1 MLLITSLLLVIPCFA
16 LVANAFPSLNSRA
29 DLSVSGQAALFR
41 SKAGLA
47 EKIKGVMLASI
58 RTSWEQGT
66 AGTGIL
72 EIDEPEYSVFADSP
86 FTHNGYLPVGTL
98 RIALSAAV
106 RQTSDGRLSQQ
117 INDALDQ
124 AALDGASSGSHV
136 LLGTFAE
143 PSRADYWRDAAEKQL
158 NYLLYIAPRT
168 STGAI
173 SMRND
178 ERAYWNDGVFM
189 GPPFLAY
196 YGAVTNNQ
204 TLLQLAF
211 DNIRLFRDALL
222 IDGPTGKLWAHIYN
236 EETAS
241 FEDRGIW
248 GTGNGWAALGIVR
261 VQETIKKSAFADQ
274 MQDQIS
280 TLESWMKEILDGMLV
295 TIRESDDLIP
305 NYLETNNTFGDASSS
320 AALASVA
327 YRAAVISPNAFGSN
341 YTEAAGRLANAVLN
355 SVDDLGVISP
365 YVDPLV
371 WDQIGLLS
379 TEGQAF
385 ALMMI
390 AAMRD
395 WLLTKGQNV
404 TL

>member
-1 MLLITSLLLVIPCFA
+1 MLLITSLRLVILCFA
-16 LVANAFPSLNSRA
+16 LVANVVASLNSRA

-47 EKIKGVMLASI
+47 EKIKGAMLASI

-66 AGTGIL
+66 AGSGIL

-98 RIALSAAV
+98 RIALSSAV
-106 RQTSDGRLSQQ
+106 RQTPDGRLSQQ

-136 LLGTFAE
+136 LLASFTE
-143 PSRADYWRDAAEKQL
+143 PSRADYWRNAAKKQL

-241 FEDRGIW
+241 FQDKGIW

-261 VQETIKKSAFADQ
+261 VQETIKKSTFADQ
-274 MQDQIS
+274 MEDQIN
-280 TLESWMKEILDGMLV
+280 TLESWVKEILDGMFV

-327 YRAAVISPNAFGSN
+327 YRAAVINPNVFGSN

-355 SVDDLGVISP
+355 SVDDLGIISP

-385 ALMMI
+385 TLMMI

>member
-1 MLLITSLLLVIPCFA
+1 MLLITSLPLAILCFA
-16 LVANAFPSLNSRA
+16 FVANTVASLNSLA
-29 DLSVSGQAALFR
+29 DLSVSGQAALFK
-41 SKAGLA
+41 SKAGLG
-47 EKIKGVMLASI
+47 EKIKGAMLASI

-66 AGTGIL
+66 AGSGIL

-106 RQTSDGRLSQQ
+106 RQTPDGRLSQQ

-136 LLGTFAE
+136 LLGSFTE
-143 PSRADYWRDAAEKQL
+143 PSRADYWRNAAKKQL
-158 NYLLYIAPRT
+158 NYLRELLPV
-168 STGAI
+168 

-178 ERAYWNDGVFM
+178 GRAYWNDGVFM

-196 YGAVTNNQ
+196 YGAVTDNQ

-241 FEDRGIW
+241 FQDKGIW

-261 VQETIKKSAFADQ
+261 VQETIKKSAFAVR

-280 TLESWMKEILDGMLV
+280 KLESWMKEILDGMLV
-295 TIRESDDLIP
+295 AIRESDDLIP
-305 NYLETNNTFGDASSS
+305 NYLGTNDTFGDASSS

-327 YRAAVISPNAFGSN
+327 YRAAVINPNVFGSN

-395 WLLTKGQNV
+395 WLLAKGQNV
-404 TL
+404 TF

>member
-1 MLLITSLLLVIPCFA
+1 MLLITSLPLAILCLA
-16 LVANAFPSLNSRA
+16 LVVNAVPSLNSRA

-47 EKIKGVMLASI
+47 EKIKGAMLASI

-106 RQTSDGRLSQQ
+106 RQTADGRLSQQ

-124 AALDGASSGSHV
+124 AALDGASSGCHV
-136 LLGTFAE
+136 LLGTFTE

-241 FEDRGIW
+241 FQDKGIW
-248 GTGNGWAALGIVR
+248 GTGNGWTALGIVR
-261 VQETIKKSAFADQ
+261 VQETIRKSAFADR
-274 MQDQIS
+274 MQGQIS

-327 YRAAVISPNAFGSN
+327 YRAAVINPNAFGPN
-341 YTEAAGRLANAVLN
+341 YTEAAGRLASAVLN

-385 ALMMI
+385 ALMMV

-395 WLLTKGQNV
+395 WLLEKGQNV